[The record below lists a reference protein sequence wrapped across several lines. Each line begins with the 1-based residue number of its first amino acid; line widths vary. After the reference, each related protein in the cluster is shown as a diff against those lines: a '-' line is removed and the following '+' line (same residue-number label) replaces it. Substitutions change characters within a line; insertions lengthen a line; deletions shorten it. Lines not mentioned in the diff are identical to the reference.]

1 MGVLVCVALEGDDL
15 GKTYFLGDT
24 VQGDSRTYRVW
35 NISLNIFD
43 FFWGG
48 VSVWKEKDK
57 TVAIII
63 MYVIGSPQLCSHM
76 FSGEQTHND

>member
-35 NISLNIFD
+35 NISLNIFES
-43 FFWGG
+43 FFGG
-48 VSVWKEKDK
+48 GLSMKRE
-57 TVAIII
+57 
-63 MYVIGSPQLCSHM
+63 G
-76 FSGEQTHND
+76 